1 MSAEKTRERIVE
13 VADRLFYERGY
24 EHTSFAQIAESVRL
38 SRGNFYYHFRTKDEI
53 LEAVIRRRMDDRQT
67 MLDRWESKDQN
78 PAERIRSF
86 IHILI
91 ANKAKIMA
99 YGCPVGTLCAEL
111 AKLDHAA
118 LEGAAEIF
126 ELFRNW
132 LRRQFELLG
141 MGRQSDECAMHIL
154 ARSQGVAA
162 LANAFRDEEFVR
174 REVDQMCEWLD
185 ALVPDVQQE
194 SRPASIQQFQGT

>member
-1 MSAEKTRERIVE
+1 MSAERTRDRIVE

-24 EHTSFAQIAESVRL
+24 EHTSFAQIAESVQL

-53 LEAVIRRRMDDRQT
+53 LDAVIGRRLDDT
-67 MLDRWESKDQN
+67 WAMLDRWESEGET
-78 PAERIRSF
+78 PAQRIRCF
-86 IHILI
+86 IDILVV
-91 ANKAKIMA
+91 NQAKIMA
-99 YGCPVGTLCAEL
+99 HGCPVGTLCAEL

-141 MGRQSDECAMHIL
+141 MGGQSDECALHIL

-162 LANAFRDEEFVR
+162 LANAFRDEKFVR
-174 REVDQMCEWLD
+174 REVAQMCEWLD
-185 ALVPDVQQE
+185 ALVPG
-194 SRPASIQQFQGT
+194 SRPRSAPASTQQLQGT